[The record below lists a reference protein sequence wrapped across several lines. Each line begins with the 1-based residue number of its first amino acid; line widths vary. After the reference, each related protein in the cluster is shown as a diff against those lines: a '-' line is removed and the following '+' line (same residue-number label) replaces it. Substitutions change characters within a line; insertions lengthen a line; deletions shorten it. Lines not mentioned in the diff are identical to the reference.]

1 MSGTKQHS
9 DVSGKI
15 AILGLANAGKTSIIK
30 VLTQEFD
37 MLTSLRP
44 TQNVERSYIEILG
57 HELVFW
63 DFGGQE
69 IYRNKYLTSP
79 DRYFDS
85 VSDAYYVIDSQD
97 PGVIEENIQYFLT
110 VFANL
115 KKYSPTANLIILF
128 HKDDPT
134 TDSVLDKYNL
144 KQKIMEGIVPTLEKA
159 NASILIYRTSVYN
172 HLSIITAFSQPIL
185 LKRDSSSAISAMLK
199 SVVEL
204 YNLGCAI
211 LFSRSFLDIG
221 NAINQRMS
229 VDDQN
234 FLLQAMMKTYK
245 PDVDGVVEIANS
257 EKSSYRLLIVNFFM
271 NIGIN
276 KIPFFLVFAYDE
288 ESLLERDGFEIAMKR
303 LNDNFS
309 KMLSN
314 MDLFS
319 YLTYGDK

>member
-1 MSGTKQHS
+1 LSEPKS
-9 DVSGKI
+9 SKEISGKI

-44 TQNVERSYIEILG
+44 TQNIERSYIEILG
-57 HELVFW
+57 RQLVFW

-69 IYRNKYLTSP
+69 IYRSKYLTSP
-79 DRYFDS
+79 QRYFDE

-97 PGVIEENIQYFLT
+97 PGVIDENIQYFLT
-110 VFANL
+110 VYENL
-115 KKYSPTANLIILF
+115 RKYSPNANLILLF
-128 HKDDPT
+128 HKDDPS
-134 TDSVLDKYNL
+134 DSEVLDKYNL

-185 LKRDSSSAISAMLK
+185 LKRDSSSAISAMLR
-199 SVVEL
+199 SVVEM

-221 NAINQRMS
+221 NAINQRMT
-229 VDDQN
+229 VNDQN
-234 FLLQAMMKTYK
+234 FLLQQMMKTYK
-245 PDVDGVVEIANS
+245 PDIEGVVEIANS
-257 EKSSYRLLIVNFFM
+257 EKSSFRLLIVNFSM
-271 NIGIN
+271 NVGVH
-276 KIPFFLVFAYDE
+276 KIPFFLVFAYDD
-288 ESLLERDGFEIAMKR
+288 ESILERDGFEIAMKR

-319 YLTYGDK
+319 YLGSNEQ